1 MKVDTH
7 IHLYDEKYEDIID
20 EVIKSAIDKGVKRII
35 VNGIDKNTSI
45 KSIKLANK
53 YDYLY
58 AAIGLHPSE
67 INSNEEND
75 LSWIYDLAKDDKVIA
90 IGEIGLDYYWDK
102 TYNDLQKE
110 IFIKQIKIANEL
122 NLPVIVHSR
131 DAHKDTFDI
140 MKKYQ
145 TKGILHCYQSS
156 LELAKEYVKLG
167 YFLGI
172 GGVLTFKNSKVI
184 KDVVKE
190 ISIDYLLTETDGPYL
205 TPSPFR
211 GKLNRPEYISYIIN
225 EISNIK
231 NLDKDVIEEKIFN
244 NYKRLF
250 KE

>member
-58 AAIGLHPSE
+58 VAIGLHPSE

-131 DAHKDTFDI
+131 EAHKDTFDI
-140 MKKYQ
+140 MKRYQ

-184 KDVVKE
+184 KDVVRE

>member
-67 INSNEEND
+67 INTNEEND